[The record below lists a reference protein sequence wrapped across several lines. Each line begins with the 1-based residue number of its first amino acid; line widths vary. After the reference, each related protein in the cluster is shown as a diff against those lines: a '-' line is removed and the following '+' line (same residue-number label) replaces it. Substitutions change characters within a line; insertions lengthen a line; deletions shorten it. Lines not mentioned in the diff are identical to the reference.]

1 MVVGKGSK
9 ETERVVLPMTRVK
22 HDNLVFAGVVVV
34 LIESQQLIDTEIRE
48 HTAHTINE
56 HVWATILVLDTDMLD
71 DTLMK
76 ELHKLRAV
84 CIACQCV
91 LGILSL

>member
-9 ETERVVLPMTRVK
+9 ETERVVLPMTWVK

-56 HVWATILVLDTDMLD
+56 HVWATILVLDADMLD

-84 CIACQCV
+84 CITGQR
-91 LGILSL
+91 ILVF